1 MLIHL
6 GDNEFVR
13 LDQVVGI
20 FPIDVVNPEIVA
32 RLGKIVTRHGMKAP
46 KSAVLTRSGKWVGS
60 TISSEALAERG
71 YWRPKPIRPGRRK
84 SSESVDPDEET
95 PQS

>member
-6 GDNEFVR
+6 GDNEFVP

-20 FPIDVVNPEIVA
+20 FPVDVVNPQIIA
-32 RLGKIVTRHGMKAP
+32 KLGKILTRHGMKAP
-46 KSAVLTRSGKWVGS
+46 KSVVLTRSGKWVGS
-60 TISSEALAERG
+60 TISSEVLAERG
-71 YWRPKPIRPGRRK
+71 YWRPKPIRTNRK
-84 SSESVDPDEET
+84 KTSVSVDPDEEK